1 MLKVEK
7 VGRYF
12 EKICIDEFFLV
23 TRRSRWECILRL
35 RITKLISSGAICHS
49 FVMKVTH
56 APLYHSVG
64 HFFVNDAR
72 NFEVNAWR
80 TRPVPSRFH
89 KPATF
94 LLPRCAGRAWHVF
107 MRAAAIRLT
116 MRFLILQDTC
126 LRRCAGSASTK
137 TNDEVGLG
145 LCRLTEISFPGLL
158 FYSFSL
164 LPRSWLLRS
173 LLLSFGSLHRSR
185 FCSAKR
191 VIIFFN
197 AAAASI
203 VTIGLNEHPFSF
215 SFGYL
220 YTLARNINFAVK
232 KGGKREMNV

>member
-1 MLKVEK
+1 
-7 VGRYF
+7 
-12 EKICIDEFFLV
+12 
-23 TRRSRWECILRL
+23 
-35 RITKLISSGAICHS
+35 
-49 FVMKVTH
+49 MKVTH

-64 HFFVNDAR
+64 HFFVNRAR
-72 NFEVNAWR
+72 NLKTNAWR

-94 LLPRCAGRAWHVF
+94 LLPRCAERAWHVF
-107 MRAAAIRLT
+107 MQDAAIRLT

-137 TNDEVGLG
+137 TNDETGLG
-145 LCRLTEISFPGLL
+145 VCRLTEISFPGLL

-173 LLLSFGSLHRSR
+173 LLLSFSSLHRSGFR
-185 FCSAKR
+185 SAKR
-191 VIIFFN
+191 VIIFFK

-203 VTIGLNEHPFSF
+203 VTIGLNDHPFSF

-232 KGGKREMNV
+232 KRKRKRDERVKIR